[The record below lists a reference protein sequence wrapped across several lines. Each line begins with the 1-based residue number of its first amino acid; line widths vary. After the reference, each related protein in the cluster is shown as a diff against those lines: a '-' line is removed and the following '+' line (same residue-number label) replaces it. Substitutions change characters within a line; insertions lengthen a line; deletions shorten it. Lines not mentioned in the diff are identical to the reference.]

1 MAINAIIYI
10 CLNYEIKHYKVSIQG
25 MSFCI
30 SHEKKKESHI
40 TDKTSWY
47 LWSPLQKKKKVKKRE
62 KQGERVWGERRW
74 YQSDLEDV
82 TKEGMSR

>member
-1 MAINAIIYI
+1 MKLNITKFQYRA
-10 CLNYEIKHYKVSIQG
+10 CLFVFHMKKRRNHILLIKHPGI
-25 MSFCI
+25 C
-30 SHEKKKESHI
+30 
-40 TDKTSWY
+40 D
-47 LWSPLQKKKKVKKRE
+47 PLSKKKKKVKKRE